1 MTGAI
6 TGQTG
11 KGQCLLRNVYDFDNT
26 IYRGD
31 SSVDFFR
38 HCAAKFPRAYLCAV
52 AAAPWF
58 AAMLLGLADKTRVK
72 QRFYRYLRHVPDVR
86 EEVERFWLTH
96 DKNLKEWYFAQKRE
110 DDLIIS
116 ASPEFLLEP
125 LMNRLGLAL
134 IASRVVPETG
144 VYEGLNCHGEEK
156 VRRMRE
162 ADPETQ
168 IDGFYSDSKSD
179 TPLAKLARSAF
190 MVTGD
195 EISAF
200 PLN

>member
-1 MTGAI
+1 M
-6 TGQTG
+6 Q
-11 KGQCLLRNVYDFDNT
+11 RNVYDFDNT

-38 HCAAKFPRAYLCAV
+38 HCAGKFPRIYFCAIASV
-52 AAAPWF
+52 PWF
-58 AAMLLGLADKTRVK
+58 LLMLLGLADKTRVK

-96 DKNLKEWYFAQKRE
+96 DKNLKDWYFAQKRE

-125 LMNRLGLAL
+125 LMKRLGLNML
-134 IASRVVPETG
+134 ASRVAPDTG
-144 VYEGLNCHGEEK
+144 VYEGNNCHGEEK

-162 ADPETQ
+162 AYPETQ
-168 IDGFYSDSKSD
+168 IEKFYSDSMND
-179 TPLAKLARSAF
+179 LPLARLAREAF
-190 MVTGD
+190 MVKGD
-195 EISAF
+195 ALSPF
-200 PLN
+200 PLD